1 MTLALQ
7 LFWLPIFSCVLW
19 LSCALHRGHAPE
31 GDAASWQGSP
41 CKKLCHTILIFC
53 LPNCE
58 LKIALFFINSAC
70 TKYFVITTNNWH
82 LPEVV
87 WLTTSRISA
96 CTQICQTPK
105 HLPIT
110 TCSTCQA
117 GSSVWQRE
125 LLQPCLLVS
134 HAAGVPGT
142 SWVFYP
148 LSVMVLFWPAIFHD
162 KMSTLQ
168 WENKHKNDLHLGR
181 WNYISKMKLGEHC
194 FRISWSNTYK
204 TGESRKTLLK

>member
-1 MTLALQ
+1 MARISRAPVVGRELAVSITILRLYGTFKSWRVYRSLGPLPLEVTLALQ

-41 CKKLCHTILIFC
+41 CKKLCHTVLTFC

-70 TKYFVITTNNWH
+70 TKYFVIRTNNWH

-117 GSSVWQRE
+117 ASSVWQRE
-125 LLQPCLLVS
+125 LLQPCLLGFPCCWCTWNILSLLSTFCVGFIL
-134 HAAGVPGT
+134 ACYL
-142 SWVFYP
+142 SW
-148 LSVMVLFWPAIFHD
+148 
-162 KMSTLQ
+162 
-168 WENKHKNDLHLGR
+168 
-181 WNYISKMKLGEHC
+181 
-194 FRISWSNTYK
+194 
-204 TGESRKTLLK
+204 